1 VGGTKDTQNMVEIN
15 RFLDE
20 AEKLSLLPDR
30 FYLVLRPVEDKA
42 GGFDVMAYDT
52 TDPKKPISPSYYVLK
67 GIMEMMDTDLDRLVS
82 LGQMAVMDKMI
93 EIQTKGESPIME
105 NIDDDVVTK
114 VDIGKKH

>member
-1 VGGTKDTQNMVEIN
+1 MVEIN
-15 RFLDE
+15 TLLDE

-42 GGFDVMAYDT
+42 GGFDVMSYDT
-52 TDPKKPISPSYYVLK
+52 TDPKKPISPAYYVLK

-93 EIQTKGESPIME
+93 EIQNKGEPQTMDS
-105 NIDDDVVTK
+105 IDDEEVTK

>member
-1 VGGTKDTQNMVEIN
+1 MVEIN
-15 RFLDE
+15 TLLDE

-42 GGFDVMAYDT
+42 GGFDVMSYDT
-52 TDPKKPISPSYYVLK
+52 TDPKKPISPAYYVLK

-93 EIQTKGESPIME
+93 EIQNKGESLTMDS
-105 NIDDDVVTK
+105 IDDDMVTK

>member
-1 VGGTKDTQNMVEIN
+1 VGGTKDTQNMAEIN
-15 RFLDE
+15 TLLDE

-42 GGFDVMAYDT
+42 GGFDVMSYDT
-52 TDPKKPISPSYYVLK
+52 TDPKKPISPAYYVLK

-93 EIQTKGESPIME
+93 EIQNKGESLTMDS
-105 NIDDDVVTK
+105 IDDDMVTK

>member
-1 VGGTKDTQNMVEIN
+1 MVEIN
-15 RFLDE
+15 TLLDE

-42 GGFDVMAYDT
+42 GGFDVMSYDT
-52 TDPKKPISPSYYVLK
+52 TDPKKPISPAYYVLK

-82 LGQMAVMDKMI
+82 LGQMVVMDKMI
-93 EIQTKGESPIME
+93 EIQNKGESLTMDS
-105 NIDDDVVTK
+105 IDDDMVTK